1 MSRRPAQIL
10 CASVA
15 LAGASIVSGCMSTG
29 PTMDQK
35 FCSELQTWVDS
46 GPRTGSSARYMRLAA
61 FRGSEDEIIMWGIAT
76 DAGCEEDTDCRDEAD
91 KQFVGEVAPM
101 THYWWINQF
110 AEAASVCLR
119 GNPRI
124 GKIDLLDDEAG
135 LRESI
140 ASRNGAR
147 IVISWDRTD
156 CDFEGCTT
164 FELDYR

>member
-1 MSRRPAQIL
+1 
-10 CASVA
+10 
-15 LAGASIVSGCMSTG
+15 
-29 PTMDQK
+29 
-35 FCSELQTWVDS
+35 
-46 GPRTGSSARYMRLAA
+46 
-61 FRGSEDEIIMWGIAT
+61 
-76 DAGCEEDTDCRDEAD
+76 
-91 KQFVGEVAPM
+91 
-101 THYWWINQF
+101 INQF

-135 LRESI
+135 RRESI